1 MDDLDGF
8 DPRRLAILDDV
19 LRRHVDDGHASA
31 AAWAVATADG
41 EHVGVAGTTAR
52 NGGAPVDRSTIFRI
66 ASMTKPMVS
75 ALALLLVEECRLR
88 LEDPVDD
95 LLPELAGRRV
105 LVDGRGPIDGP
116 TVPAE
121 RPITVHDVL
130 TFRLGWGMD
139 LDAPWPQPLLDA
151 MEAKGM
157 GGGAPAPDGPPA
169 PDEWM
174 ARLGE
179 LPLLHQPGERWLY
192 NTGADVLGVL
202 VARAGGAPLEVLL
215 HDRLFEP
222 LGLHD
227 TAFWT
232 SETDRL
238 VTGYGGDGV
247 AYDPPDGQW
256 SRPPRFPSGAGGL
269 VSTLDDVLAFGRM
282 LLARRGGLL
291 SPASVATMTTDQL
304 LPGQGGPRPDGSQGW
319 GMGVGVQRRRTDLG
333 RAPGSYGWDGGL
345 GTSWANDPGAGT
357 VGVILTNQAFTSAFP
372 PPAVIRDFWTA
383 SAAARIA

>member
-1 MDDLDGF
+1 
-8 DPRRLAILDDV
+8 
-19 LRRHVDDGHASA
+19 
-31 AAWAVATADG
+31 
-41 EHVGVAGTTAR
+41 
-52 NGGAPVDRSTIFRI
+52 
-66 ASMTKPMVS
+66 
-75 ALALLLVEECRLR
+75 
-88 LEDPVDD
+88 
-95 LLPELAGRRV
+95 
-105 LVDGRGPIDGP
+105 
-116 TVPAE
+116 
-121 RPITVHDVL
+121 
-130 TFRLGWGMD
+130 
-139 LDAPWPQPLLDA
+139 

-179 LPLLHQPGERWLY
+179 LPLHHQPGERWLY

-222 LGLHD
+222 LGLRD

-247 AYDPPDGQW
+247 VYDAPDGQW
-256 SRPPRFPSGAGGL
+256 SRPPRFASGAGGL
-269 VSTLDDVLAFGRM
+269 VSTVDDVLAFGRM
-282 LLARRGGLL
+282 LLARGGGLL